1 VLDDFFIGPVGKSRA
16 SDGEVGMAD
25 LFGLAEQRLAYID
38 QRQRVVAQNIANA
51 DTPDYQPRDLMSFDK
66 LLRSQPVVPSVTN
79 PLHLTGPVQ
88 NASLV
93 RDVPVERAVDGN
105 AVSVEGQLTKIADD
119 ETNASLVGNLWKT
132 YMGMYMT
139 ALGKSG

>member
-1 VLDDFFIGPVGKSRA
+1 
-16 SDGEVGMAD
+16 MAD
-25 LFGLAEQRLAYID
+25 LFALAEQRLAYID

-51 DTPDYQPRDLMSFDK
+51 DTPDYRPRDLLSFDK
-66 LLRSQPVVPSVTN
+66 LLRAQPVAPAVTSAMHMTGLVQQASLTREVPS
-79 PLHLTGPVQ
+79 
-88 NASLV
+88 
-93 RDVPVERAVDGN
+93 ERALDGN
-105 AVSVEGQLTKIADD
+105 AVNVEGQLTKVAED